1 MGTSTDPICFSVV
14 FELYFFYALECTI
27 TSLFTGNSVV
37 LGTRESVPVAR
48 DRTFMTLTGSGFGL
62 VKCFFLDFTRVRNKF
77 LVRFLS
83 LVLEVSESIDD
94 KSDADMVDIV
104 REDSV
109 GLGGLF
115 IKPSSMASS

>member
-1 MGTSTDPICFSVV
+1 MGTSIDPICFSVV
-14 FELYFFYALECTI
+14 FLYALECTI
-27 TSLFTGNSVV
+27 TSSFTGNGVV

-48 DRTFMTLTGSGFGL
+48 DRTFITLTGSGFGL
-62 VKCFFLDFTRVRNKF
+62 VKCFFLDFTRARNKF
-77 LVRFLS
+77 LLRFLS

-94 KSDADMVDIV
+94 RSDADMVDIV
-104 REDSV
+104 REDSA